1 MQPEAPAAPSAPVT
15 VTPDVPAARAPQ
27 VDDSELVDRLR
38 RGDERAFAEV
48 VSSWSP
54 VMLRV
59 ARGHVSTDASCEE
72 IVQETWMAVVRG
84 LGAFEGRSSL
94 RTWVFRILT
103 NLAKTRG
110 VREARSVPMSSWG
123 PADETGPT
131 VDADR
136 FRSSDDQYPHNWTP
150 VGAPVAWQPGPEQSA
165 VAAETRQL
173 LGGAL
178 CELPD
183 RQRTVVTL
191 RDVHGLTSDEV
202 CSLLD
207 LSAANQ
213 RVLLHRGRAK
223 LRTVLEDYYRV
234 LEEVSS

>member
-1 MQPEAPAAPSAPVT
+1 MQPEAPAAHTAPVT

-72 IVQETWMAVVRG
+72 VVQETWMAVVRG

-131 VDADR
+131 VDPDR
-136 FRSSDDQYPHNWTP
+136 FRSADDQFPHNWTP
-150 VGAPVAWQPGPEQSA
+150 VGAPAAWQPGPEQSA
-165 VAAETRQL
+165 VGAETRHL
-173 LGGAL
+173 LGVAL
-178 CELPD
+178 RELPD

-202 CSLLD
+202 CGLLE

-223 LRTVLEDYYRV
+223 LRSVLEDYYHE
-234 LEEVSS
+234 LEEVTS